1 MHDGQLQ
8 AAGCFNRLNILKW
21 YFSKYYQV
29 RTYQVFPEPVTYE
42 FFHRQFNH
50 LIIAFIFWQ
59 SWAGEIELAALA
71 EIYHRKVE
79 VYHYH
84 SNQVGLKS
92 FGHSSPGEPS
102 ILLAYSDGNHY
113 DSIMTK
119 DFRNDSAIC
128 QCKVFHLFYRM
139 HIYIPL
145 LQPFYT
151 SCFLSQFYNSLY
163 QIVRIFKCT
172 VDSRRIIQEIQV

>member
-1 MHDGQLQ
+1 MPWWDGPTSLL
-8 AAGCFNRLNILKW
+8 AMTSTCKTFISNINRKLFIYFCILCL
-21 YFSKYYQV
+21 
-29 RTYQVFPEPVTYE
+29 
-42 FFHRQFNH
+42 RQCT
-50 LIIAFIFWQ
+50 IFVSQ

-71 EIYHRKVE
+71 EIYHRRIE

-92 FGHSSPGEPS
+92 FGHSSSGEPS

-119 DFRNDSAIC
+119 DFRNNSAIC
-128 QCKVFHLFYRM
+128 QCKHFHLRYCM
-139 HIYIPL
+139 YTIPL
-145 LQPFYT
+145 LQPFCT
-151 SCFLSQFYNSLY
+151 SYFLNLFCNCLY

-172 VDSRRIIQEIQV
+172 LDCRRIIRQIQA